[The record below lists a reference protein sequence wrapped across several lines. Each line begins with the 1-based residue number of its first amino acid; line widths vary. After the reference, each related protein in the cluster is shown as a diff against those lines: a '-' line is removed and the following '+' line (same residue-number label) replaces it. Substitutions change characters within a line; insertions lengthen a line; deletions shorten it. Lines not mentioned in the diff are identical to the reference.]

1 MQNQKTVLKKLNA
14 NYRRKGILLL
24 VLYLTILASSIL
36 HVHIHEQES
45 IACQDC
51 IAQVKHNGHITQ
63 SSTMDYDCVLCKFF
77 QTSYTT
83 PQVLTISATALVIIS
98 IAILPIREVAYR
110 NVALPSL
117 RAPPALAI

>member
-1 MQNQKTVLKKLNA
+1 MQNQKTVLKKINA

-24 VLYLTILASSIL
+24 VVYLIILATSIL

-51 IAQVKHNGHITQ
+51 ISQVKHNGHITQ
-63 SSTMDYDCVLCKFF
+63 GSTMDYDCVLCKFF
-77 QTSYTT
+77 QTTYTT
-83 PQVLTISATALVIIS
+83 TQVLTLSATALVIMS
-98 IAILPIREVAYR
+98 IAILPITNVVYR